1 MHSRMKRRD
10 VRYAIRGKF
19 EGVEL
24 PAFQSGR
31 KAVSVRGQVS
41 NVSDGGFCLL
51 TPHAPTSS
59 VLLQGLLKL
68 AGMPA
73 RIPTLVRVR
82 WIERLPHGK
91 GYQIGLR
98 YVI

>member
-1 MHSRMKRRD
+1 MHSQRKKRD
-10 VRYAIRGKF
+10 PRYEMRGKF
-19 EGVEL
+19 EGAEL
-24 PAFQSGR
+24 PSLQSGR

-51 TPHAPTSS
+51 TPHAPRRS
-59 VLLQGLLKL
+59 VLLQGPLKL

-73 RIPTLVRVR
+73 RIPTLVQVR
-82 WIERLPHGK
+82 WVVRLPHGSS
-91 GYQIGLR
+91 YRVGLR

>member
-1 MHSRMKRRD
+1 MHSQRKKRD
-10 VRYAIRGKF
+10 PRYEMRGKF
-19 EGVEL
+19 EGAEL
-24 PAFQSGR
+24 PSLQSGR

-51 TPHAPTSS
+51 TPRAPRPS
-59 VLLQGLLKL
+59 VLLQGPLKL

-73 RIPTLVRVR
+73 RIPTLVQVR
-82 WIERLPHGK
+82 WVERLPHGK
-91 GYQIGLR
+91 SYRIGLQ